1 MAEMNRCREPQ
12 KTGTQETLREELSR
26 VNKELRRAEELFDVV
41 TEDTLIEA
49 CTYRIQTL
57 LTYRTYL
64 LRTARRQGEQPA
76 PIALKKKKKRRTSW
90 ELGLLLGWYLFWR
103 CWCAGGMPCEAGCFR
118 QPVDW
123 GCCAWCK
130 L

>member
-57 LTYRTYL
+57 LTYL
-64 LRTARRQGEQPA
+64 LRTARRQAEQPE
-76 PIALKKKKKRRTSW
+76 PIAL
-90 ELGLLLGWYLFWR
+90 
-103 CWCAGGMPCEAGCFR
+103 
-118 QPVDW
+118 
-123 GCCAWCK
+123 
-130 L
+130 

>member
-12 KTGTQETLREELSR
+12 KAGTQETLREELSR

-64 LRTARRQGEQPA
+64 LRTARRQAEQPE
-76 PIALKKKKKRRTSW
+76 PIAL
-90 ELGLLLGWYLFWR
+90 
-103 CWCAGGMPCEAGCFR
+103 
-118 QPVDW
+118 
-123 GCCAWCK
+123 
-130 L
+130 

>member
-64 LRTARRQGEQPA
+64 LRTARRPAEQPA
-76 PIALKKKKKRRTSW
+76 HIALYAPQQKRRTSW
-90 ELGLLLGWYLFWR
+90 E
-103 CWCAGGMPCEAGCFR
+103 
-118 QPVDW
+118 
-123 GCCAWCK
+123 
-130 L
+130 

>member
-26 VNKELRRAEELFDVV
+26 VNKELRRAEELFD
-41 TEDTLIEA
+41 TLIEA

-64 LRTARRQGEQPA
+64 LRTARRQAEQPE
-76 PIALKKKKKRRTSW
+76 PIAL
-90 ELGLLLGWYLFWR
+90 
-103 CWCAGGMPCEAGCFR
+103 
-118 QPVDW
+118 
-123 GCCAWCK
+123 
-130 L
+130 

>member
-26 VNKELRRAEELFDVV
+26 VNKELRRAE
-41 TEDTLIEA
+41 DTLIEA

-64 LRTARRQGEQPA
+64 LRTARRQAEQPE
-76 PIALKKKKKRRTSW
+76 PIAL
-90 ELGLLLGWYLFWR
+90 
-103 CWCAGGMPCEAGCFR
+103 
-118 QPVDW
+118 
-123 GCCAWCK
+123 
-130 L
+130 

>member
-1 MAEMNRCREPQ
+1 MHSGGIAAHTACIKMEKEARDHGEMNRCREPQ

-64 LRTARRQGEQPA
+64 LRTARRQAEQPE
-76 PIALKKKKKRRTSW
+76 PIAL
-90 ELGLLLGWYLFWR
+90 
-103 CWCAGGMPCEAGCFR
+103 
-118 QPVDW
+118 
-123 GCCAWCK
+123 
-130 L
+130 

>member
-26 VNKELRRAEELFDVV
+26 VNKELRRAEELL

-64 LRTARRQGEQPA
+64 LRTARRQAEQPE
-76 PIALKKKKKRRTSW
+76 PIAL
-90 ELGLLLGWYLFWR
+90 
-103 CWCAGGMPCEAGCFR
+103 
-118 QPVDW
+118 
-123 GCCAWCK
+123 
-130 L
+130 